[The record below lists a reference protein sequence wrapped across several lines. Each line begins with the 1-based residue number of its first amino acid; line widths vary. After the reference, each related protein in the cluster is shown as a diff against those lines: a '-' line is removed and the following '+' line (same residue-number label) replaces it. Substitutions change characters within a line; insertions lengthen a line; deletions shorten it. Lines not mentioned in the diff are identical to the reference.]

1 MTDQNPPARIG
12 LVAATAAG
20 RRHADTLTAAWP
32 HARLVEGDTVAD
44 ALRTAWARYDAV
56 VAFLATGAVVRIV
69 APLLGDKHTDPAV
82 VVVDEAARHAVALL
96 GGHAGGGNDLAEAVG
111 ALLDARPV
119 ITTATD
125 AVDLPG
131 LDTLGWP
138 VQGAVAAVS
147 RAILD
152 GEPVE
157 LIADA
162 AWPLP
167 ALPANVRAAAHD
179 ESADNA
185 AADNAAADNAAAD
198 NAAADNA
205 AAGSGAAGYRLL
217 VTDRVV
223 PLDERTAVLR
233 PPSLVAGVGASR
245 GVPAAEVTELLHRV
259 LAEAGLD
266 PASLRC
272 LASADVKADEVGI
285 LSTADALGVPLVT
298 WPATRLAAVDVP
310 HPSEV
315 VRAAVGTPSV
325 AEAAALLGPDGRPD
339 DATLLVGK
347 TATAMAT
354 VAVARH
360 PARGRLAVVG
370 LGPGAADL
378 RTPRA
383 VAELRRAAVVVGL
396 DQYLD
401 QVRDVLRPGTRVLS
415 SGLGA
420 EEARARAAVAEAA
433 AGRAVALVGSG
444 DAGVY
449 AMASPA
455 LEYADERIDVVG
467 VPGVT
472 AALAAGALLGAPLG
486 HDHAYV
492 SLSDLHTPWEVIE
505 RRVTAAAE
513 GDFVALFYNPR
524 SRARD
529 WQLGKALG
537 ILAAHR
543 PPDTPVGVV
552 RNASRRGERVHLA
565 TLATLDPAVVDMYS
579 VVVVGSSDTRLVA
592 GRMVT
597 PRGYRWRS

>member
-20 RRHADTLTAAWP
+20 RRHADTVTAAWP
-32 HARLVEGDTVAD
+32 HARLVEGETVAD
-44 ALRTAWARYDAV
+44 ALRTAWADCDAV
-56 VAFLATGAVVRIV
+56 IAFLATGAVVRIV
-69 APLLGDKHTDPAV
+69 APLLDDKRTDPAV

-96 GGHAGGGNDLAEAVG
+96 GGHAGGANALAEQVA

-152 GEPVE
+152 GEPVR

-162 AWPLP
+162 DWPLP
-167 ALPANVRAAAHD
+167 ALPPNVRAAAEDPTDH
-179 ESADNA
+179 
-185 AADNAAADNAAAD
+185 
-198 NAAADNA
+198 
-205 AAGSGAAGYRLL
+205 GYRLL

-223 PLDERTAVLR
+223 PPDERTAVLR

-245 GVPAAEVTELLHRV
+245 GVPAAEVAELLQRA
-259 LAEAGLD
+259 LADAGLD

-272 LASADVKADEVGI
+272 LATADIKADEAGI
-285 LSTADALGVPLVT
+285 RNTADALGVPLVT

-325 AEAAALLGPDGRPD
+325 AEAAALLGPDGRAD
-339 DATLLVGK
+339 EATLLVGK

-360 PARGRLAVVG
+360 APRGRLAVVG
-370 LGPGAADL
+370 LGPGATDL

-433 AGRAVALVGSG
+433 AGRAVALIGSG

-486 HDHAYV
+486 HDHAYL
-492 SLSDLHTPWEVIE
+492 SLSDLHTPWDVIE

-513 GDFVALFYNPR
+513 GDFVTLFYNPR

-552 RNASRRGERVHLA
+552 RNASRPGERVHLA
-565 TLATLDPAVVDMYS
+565 TVATLDPAVVDMYS